1 MIISR
6 TPFRVSFVGGGSDLK
21 TYYSNN
27 LYGAVVSTAIQKYM
41 YIVIH
46 PYFHNKIRLKYSLTE
61 DVNNIDEIRH
71 PIIRECLRKVQV
83 DSGVEITSFADIP
96 SGTGLGSSS
105 SFTVGLLNALY
116 AFKGK
121 EKTNK
126 QLAKEACEIELD
138 RLKGPGGKQDQYAAA
153 IGNINL
159 IKFYENESVDILPLN
174 LNESVI
180 KNFESSLQLYYMG
193 NSRKANSILRDQ
205 KKNMSDKDKVET
217 MKKMVGL
224 SESFR
229 DSLKNNNFELA
240 GKLLNENWG
249 YKKQMADKISNN
261 YIDKLYSKALKFG
274 AIGGKLLGAGGTGF
288 LLVLAYDH
296 HLIEKNMDCR
306 FLKVNIDQV
315 GSTIIYQD

>member
-261 YIDKLYSKALKFG
+261 YIDKLYSKALKYG

>member
-71 PIIRECLRKVQV
+71 PIIRECLRKVHI

-116 AFKGK
+116 TFKGI

-126 QLAKEACEIELD
+126 QLAQEACEIELD
-138 RLKGPGGKQDQYAAA
+138 RLKGPGGKQDQYATA

-224 SESFR
+224 SEPFR

-240 GKLLNENWG
+240 GKLLNENWV
-249 YKKQMADKISNN
+249 YKTQMADKISNN

-274 AIGGKLLGAGGTGF
+274 AIGAKLLGAGGTGF